1 MKRETSGKEVKRYAI
16 YDIVEVKRALT
27 KKGREITMKIDV
39 AKVKAPVLDHSGIPI
54 MLTDETIEERKQ
66 KVIQLMKE
74 AGYSSLVIYA
84 DKEHGS
90 NFEYLV
96 GFIPR
101 FEEALL
107 VFNADGSAGLILGN
121 ENFNKVPYSRIKAEG
136 QKCSLFSLP
145 NQPMGNMNELTDC
158 LKNVTLDQSENVGLI
173 GWKLLPDTSNKTF
186 DLPHFVLEA
195 IQTIV
200 PDKKLYNATDLLV
213 GPVNG
218 ARTTN
223 NANEIAHY
231 EFGASLASDGVLES
245 MNHLQVGAVETDIG
259 NYLNRAG
266 QYNSVVT
273 ITAFG
278 PRFIKGNVYPTENK
292 LDKGDKVALTVAY
305 KGGLSSR
312 SGYAVSNRDEL
323 EEVDKGY
330 FDEVVAP
337 YFSAY
342 HFWLQNVKIGKNAGE
357 FYEAFEKNYPQ
368 ATYGWELCPGHLTS
382 DEEWLSSPF
391 YAGSKAT
398 VQSGMLF
405 QVDFIPS
412 QKGHNGISAES
423 TVAVADEKLRE
434 EIASNYPELW
444 ARIESRRRY
453 LAEELNIQ
461 LDESLLPL
469 ASTLGYYRPFLL
481 DKDTALVIK

>member
-1 MKRETSGKEVKRYAI
+1 
-16 YDIVEVKRALT
+16 
-27 KKGREITMKIDV
+27 MKIDV
-39 AKVKAPVLDHSGIPI
+39 AKVKAPILDHSGIPV

-66 KVIQLMKE
+66 KVIQLMKKS
-74 AGYSSLVIYA
+74 GYSSLIVYA

-107 VFNADGSAGLILGN
+107 VFNVDGSAHLILGN
-121 ENFNKVPYSRIKAEG
+121 ENANKVPYSRIKTEG

-145 NQPMGNMNELTDC
+145 NQPMGDISELKEC
-158 LKNVTLDQSENVGLI
+158 LKKTSLDQTEKVGLV
-173 GWKLLPDTSNKTF
+173 GWKLIPDASGKSF
-186 DLPHFVLEA
+186 DIPHFILTA
-195 IQTIV
+195 IQSVV
-200 PDKKLYNATDLLV
+200 PDNQLYNATDLLA
-213 GPVNG
+213 GPVSG

-245 MNHLQVGAVETDIG
+245 MNQLRVGATETAIG
-259 NYLNRAG
+259 NYMSRAG

-273 ITAFG
+273 ISAFG
-278 PRFIKGNVYPTENK
+278 PRFMDGNLYPTANELK
-292 LDKGDKVALTVAY
+292 KGDKVALTVGY
-305 KGGLSSR
+305 RGGLSSR
-312 SGYAVSNRDEL
+312 SGYAVSSKDEL
-323 EEVDKGY
+323 EDIDKNY
-330 FDEVVAP
+330 FGEVVKP

-342 HFWLQNVKIGKNAGE
+342 HFWLQNIKIGKNGGAFYKE
-357 FYEAFEKNYPQ
+357 FEEFYPQ
-368 ATYGWELCPGHLTS
+368 ATYGWELCPGHLTA

-391 YAGSKAT
+391 YKGSTAT

-412 QKGHNGISAES
+412 QEGHNGISAES
-423 TVAVADEKLRE
+423 TVALADEQLRKE
-434 EIASNYPELW
+434 LASSYPELW
-444 ARIESRRRY
+444 VRIEARRNY

-461 LDESLLPL
+461 LDESVLPL

-481 DKDTALVIK
+481 NKDTALVIKEG

>member
-1 MKRETSGKEVKRYAI
+1 
-16 YDIVEVKRALT
+16 
-27 KKGREITMKIDV
+27 MKIDV
-39 AKVKAPVLDHSGIPI
+39 MKVKAPILDHSGIPV

-66 KVIQLMKE
+66 KVSQLMKDF
-74 AGYSSLVIYA
+74 GYSSLIIYA

-107 VFNADGSAGLILGN
+107 VFNADGSAHLILGN
-121 ENFNKVPYSRIKAEG
+121 ENSNKVSYSRIKAEG

-145 NQPMGNMNELTDC
+145 NQPMGDSSELTEC
-158 LKNVTLDQSENVGLI
+158 LKKVSLDKSEKVGLV
-173 GWKLLPDTSNKTF
+173 GWKLMPDTLGKSF
-186 DLPHFVLEA
+186 DLPYFVLEA
-195 IQTIV
+195 VRSIV
-200 PDKKLYNATDLLV
+200 IDDKLHNATGLFI
-213 GPVNG
+213 GPVDG

-245 MNHLQVGAVETDIG
+245 MNKLQVGVVETEIG

-266 QYNSVVT
+266 QYNNVVT
-273 ITAFG
+273 ISAFG
-278 PRFIKGNVYPTENK
+278 PRFVKGNLYPTDNK
-292 LDKGDKVALTVAY
+292 LEKGEKVALTVGY
-305 KGGLSSR
+305 RGGLSSR

-323 EEVDKGY
+323 EAVDKNY
-330 FDEVVAP
+330 FDEVVKP

-342 HFWLQNVKIGKNAGE
+342 HFWLQNIEIGKNGGD
-357 FYEAFEKNYPQ
+357 FYQEFEKFYPQ
-368 ATYGWELCPGHLTS
+368 ATYGWELCPGHLTA

-398 VQSGMLF
+398 IQSGMIF

-412 QKGHNGISAES
+412 QEGHNGISAES
-423 TVAVADEKLRE
+423 TVALADEQLRK
-434 EIASNYPELW
+434 EIASNYPKLW
-444 ARIESRRRY
+444 KRIEARRNY

-461 LDESLLPL
+461 LDASVLPL

-481 DKDTALVIK
+481 NKDFALGIKEN

>member
-1 MKRETSGKEVKRYAI
+1 
-16 YDIVEVKRALT
+16 
-27 KKGREITMKIDV
+27 MKIDV

-66 KVIQLMKE
+66 KIIQLMQE
-74 AGYSSLVIYA
+74 AGYSSLVVYA

-107 VFNADGSAGLILGN
+107 VFNIDGSAHLILGN
-121 ENFNKVPYSRIKAEG
+121 ENFNKIPYSRIKAEG

-145 NQPMGNMNELTDC
+145 NQPMGDISELKEC
-158 LKNVTLDQSENVGLI
+158 LKKASLDQTEKVGLV
-173 GWKLLPDTSNKTF
+173 GWKLIPDASGKSF
-186 DLPHFVLEA
+186 DIPHFILTA
-195 IQTIV
+195 IQSVV
-200 PDKKLYNATDLLV
+200 PDNQLYNATDLLV
-213 GPVNG
+213 GPVSG
-218 ARTTN
+218 ARTIN

-245 MNHLQVGAVETDIG
+245 MNQLRIGATETEIG
-259 NYLNRAG
+259 NYLSRAG

-273 ITAFG
+273 ISAFG
-278 PRFIKGNVYPTENK
+278 PRFMGGNLYPTANELK
-292 LDKGDKVALTVAY
+292 KGDKVALTVGY
-305 KGGLSSR
+305 RGGLSSR

-323 EEVDKGY
+323 EELDKNY
-330 FDEVVAP
+330 FDEVVKP

-342 HFWLQNVKIGKNAGE
+342 HFWLQNIEIGKNGGAFYQE
-357 FYEAFEKNYPQ
+357 FEEFYPQ
-368 ATYGWELCPGHLTS
+368 ATYGWELCPGHLTA

-391 YAGSKAT
+391 YKGSTAT

-412 QKGHNGISAES
+412 QEGHNGISAES
-423 TVAVADEKLRE
+423 TVALADEQLRKE
-434 EIASNYPELW
+434 LASSYPELW
-444 ARIESRRRY
+444 VRIEARRNY

-461 LDESLLPL
+461 LDESVLPL

-481 DKDTALVIK
+481 NKDAALVIKEG